1 LMKSV
6 RIGGTSFTSCAT
18 TLPSINAFVDSPRQ
32 PGGANGGA
40 NKPLT
45 RQVAVT
51 PMPGP
56 GLEPGRGCPQEILRG
71 LGRWD
76 LGGLQR
82 EKITGRPGRTRRN
95 VGPWVQWWVQSRVR
109 RERCAVTPAPASDPP
124 ASGAALIDVQPRTK
138 RHWFLPNRRRP
149 PDSGRTRER

>member
-1 LMKSV
+1 VGVKRISV
-6 RIGGTSFTSCAT
+6 DEVSKDRGTSFTSSAT
-18 TLPSINAFVDSPRQ
+18 ILPSINAFVDSPRQ

-82 EKITGRPGRTRRN
+82 EKITEGPGEPAETWGLGCNGGCNHACVGNAVLSLQLRLRT
-95 VGPWVQWWVQSRVR
+95 
-109 RERCAVTPAPASDPP
+109 
-124 ASGAALIDVQPRTK
+124 L
-138 RHWFLPNRRRP
+138 LL
-149 PDSGRTRER
+149 